1 MNLDDLLTECAKVLL
16 FSFARNRGEK
26 KDYRGELCCSGE
38 PPKKEKEECHCEDR
52 AKRRHK
58 RRSSQ

>member
-26 KDYRGELCCSGE
+26 KEYRGDLQCSGE
-38 PPKKEKEECHCEDR
+38 PPGPQ
-52 AKRRHK
+52 
-58 RRSSQ
+58 RSEPQESQPREAARPKPHHH